1 MFSTLFLTNN
11 CLYSTLFLTNVN
23 PFFTFFLTNVGLYS
37 TLFLTNALLH
47 LRYVS
52 RSAINDSSF
61 NTPFHPSIFLHF
73 LKNILFPFLFF
84 FLFCNF
90 ALSFMWKEKSIPK
103 NHNF

>member
-11 CLYSTLFLTNVN
+11 CLYSTLFLTNVS
-23 PFFTFFLTNVGLYS
+23 PLFTFFLTNVGLFS

-61 NTPFHPSIFLHF
+61 KYSFSPLNFFYIF
-73 LKNILFPFLFF
+73 
-84 FLFCNF
+84 
-90 ALSFMWKEKSIPK
+90 
-103 NHNF
+103 